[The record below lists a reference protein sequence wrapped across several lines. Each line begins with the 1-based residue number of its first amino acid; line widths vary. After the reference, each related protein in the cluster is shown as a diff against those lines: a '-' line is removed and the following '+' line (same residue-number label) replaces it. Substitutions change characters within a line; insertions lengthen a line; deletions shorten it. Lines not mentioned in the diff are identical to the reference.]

1 MELTR
6 RALRERGAVDEDY
19 VREQTDLPFLVR
31 EDTKRFLR
39 QSDLEEDGQDDI
51 FYVYDLATKQLV
63 EAPGTAGR
71 FGDSLGLGE
80 ILPALAGSFE
90 APTRSGAVRVRPV
103 MEHLREHLATFTP
116 EYVEEITGVG
126 RKLQD
131 AGGGRLPHVV
141 HRDEVRS
148 PAASGRPG

>member
-63 EAPGTAGR
+63 
-71 FGDSLGLGE
+71 
-80 ILPALAGSFE
+80 E